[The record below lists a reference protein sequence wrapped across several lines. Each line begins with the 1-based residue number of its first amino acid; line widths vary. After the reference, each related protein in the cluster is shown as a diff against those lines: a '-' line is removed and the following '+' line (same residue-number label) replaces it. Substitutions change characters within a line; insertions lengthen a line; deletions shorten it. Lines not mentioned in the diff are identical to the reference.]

1 MRILLFISRLIIG
14 IVFIFSGF
22 VKAVDPLGTTYKF
35 QDYLSAFKMNFL
47 KDFSLFF
54 AFILFV
60 CEFLAG
66 ISVLFRLKPKT
77 GAWVILLMMLV
88 FTPLTLILALTNP
101 VSDCGCFGD
110 AIHLTNWQTFI
121 KNVILLAPAL
131 IIFIKRK
138 EISSSLDQVKE
149 WIALSVA
156 TLAIILFAVYNL
168 KYLPVIDFLP
178 YSKGTYI
185 PDKMIIPEGK
195 PTDKYETTFIYE
207 KDGVRKEFTLDNYP
221 SDDTTWIFIDQK
233 SVLVS
238 KGYQPPI
245 HDFFITTPDNID
257 ITDQILESEGYTI
270 LMISKKLAE
279 ADPEKLQKGFE
290 LGEFCLNN
298 NTDFYIVT
306 ASGADEIREYNKGL
320 TICQGDETTLKTV
333 LRANPGYMLLKKG
346 TIIDKWSWANL
357 PEQEELLELLTK

>member
-1 MRILLFISRLIIG
+1 MKILLYISRLIVG

-35 QDYLSAFKMNFL
+35 QDYFSAFNMNFL
-47 KDFSLFF
+47 KDFSLLF
-54 AFILFV
+54 AIILFTF
-60 CEFLAG
+60 EFLAG
-66 ISVLFRLKPKT
+66 ISVLFRLKLRT
-77 GAWVILLMMLV
+77 GSWIVMIMMAI

-121 KNVILLAPAL
+121 KNVILLVPAL
-131 IIFIKRK
+131 VVFIKRK
-138 EISSSLDQVKE
+138 EIASSMNHLRE
-149 WIALSVA
+149 LSA
-156 TLAIILFAVYNL
+156 LAILALAILLFAAYNL

-178 YSKGTYI
+178 YSKGTHI

-195 PTDKYETTFIYE
+195 PPDKYETTFIYE
-207 KDGVRKEFTLDNYP
+207 KEGVTKEFTLENYP
-221 SDDTTWIFIDQK
+221 SDDTTWKFVDQK
-233 SVLVS
+233 STLVS

-257 ITDQILESEGYTI
+257 ITDQILASEDYI
-270 LMISKKLAE
+270 LLMISKKLAE

-290 LGEFCLNN
+290 VGEFCLNN
-298 NTDFYIVT
+298 RTGFYIVT
-306 ASGADEIREYNKGL
+306 ASGADEISEYSNGL

-333 LRANPGYMLLKKG
+333 LRSNPGYMLLKKG

-357 PEQEELLELLTK
+357 PDQKKLLELLTK

>member
-1 MRILLFISRLIIG
+1 MKIVLHISRIIIG
-14 IVFIFSGF
+14 IVFIFSGL

-35 QDYLSAFKMNFL
+35 QDYFSAFNMNFL
-47 KDFSLFF
+47 KDFSLLF
-54 AFILFV
+54 AFILFT

-66 ISVLFRLKPKT
+66 ISVLFRIKART
-77 GAWVILLMMLV
+77 GAWVVIIMMV
-88 FTPLTLILALTNP
+88 IFTPLTLILALTNP

-121 KNVILLAPAL
+121 KNIILLAPA
-131 IIFIKRK
+131 IIVFIKRK
-138 EISSSLDQVKE
+138 EIGASLKQLRE
-149 WIALSVA
+149 GAALA
-156 TLAIILFAVYNL
+156 ILTLAILLFAAYNL

-178 YSKGTYI
+178 YSKGTHI

-195 PTDKYETTFIYE
+195 PTDKYETSFIYE
-207 KDGVRKEFTLDNYP
+207 KEGVSKEFTLDNYP
-221 SDDTTWIFIDQK
+221 SDDTTWKFVDQK

-257 ITDQILESEGYTI
+257 ITDQILASEDYI
-270 LMISKKLAE
+270 VLMISKKLAE

-298 NTDFYIVT
+298 QTGFYVVT
-306 ASGADEIREYNKGL
+306 ASGADEVNEYNNGL

-333 LRANPGYMLLKKG
+333 LRSNPGYMLLKKG

-357 PEQEELLELLTK
+357 PEQEELLEILTK

>member
-185 PDKMIIPEGK
+185 P
-195 PTDKYETTFIYE
+195 
-207 KDGVRKEFTLDNYP
+207 
-221 SDDTTWIFIDQK
+221 
-233 SVLVS
+233 
-238 KGYQPPI
+238 
-245 HDFFITTPDNID
+245 
-257 ITDQILESEGYTI
+257 
-270 LMISKKLAE
+270 
-279 ADPEKLQKGFE
+279 
-290 LGEFCLNN
+290 
-298 NTDFYIVT
+298 
-306 ASGADEIREYNKGL
+306 
-320 TICQGDETTLKTV
+320 
-333 LRANPGYMLLKKG
+333 
-346 TIIDKWSWANL
+346 
-357 PEQEELLELLTK
+357 TK